1 MSLVVITV
9 RIMPES
15 PEIKFDSIKGKIEK
29 VVVNFAGKG
38 QIKFEE
44 QPIGFGLS
52 ALNVLFAT
60 DEKNS
65 KTDKLEENL
74 KKINGIVSA
83 DVTDVRRA
91 IG

>member
-1 MSLVVITV
+1 MSLVVMTV
-9 RIMPES
+9 RIMPEG
-15 PEIKFDSIKGKIEK
+15 PDVKFEDIKKKIEK
-29 VVVNFAGKG
+29 VVTNFAGKG
-38 QIKFEE
+38 QIKFDE

-65 KTDKLEENL
+65 NTDKLEADL
-74 KKINGIVSA
+74 RKIDGITSA